1 MRVLHVVEYPR
12 RGGTGKKGHPPVVV
26 GTDRF
31 KRLGELER
39 RSLGMPELT
48 MAIAEHPFGGLKA
61 EQLLAKADDLL
72 GQVVEGLTGRR

>member
-1 MRVLHVVEYPR
+1 M
-12 RGGTGKKGHPPVVV
+12 VV

-48 MAIAEHPFGGLKA
+48 MAIAAHPLGGLRA
-61 EQLLAKADDLL
+61 EQLLDKADGLME
-72 GQVVEGLTGRR
+72 QVVQGLTSG

>member
-1 MRVLHVVEYPR
+1 MELEK
-12 RGGTGKKGHPPVVV
+12 RGVRTVVV

-31 KRLGELER
+31 RRLGEVER

-61 EQLLAKADDLL
+61 EQLLAKADGLL
-72 GQVVEGLTGRR
+72 KQVVQGLTGR

>member
-1 MRVLHVVEYPR
+1 MELEK
-12 RGGTGKKGHPPVVV
+12 RGVRTVVV

-31 KRLGELER
+31 RRLGELER

-61 EQLLAKADDLL
+61 EQLLAKADGLL
-72 GQVVEGLTGRR
+72 EQVVQGLTGRR

>member
-1 MRVLHVVEYPR
+1 
-12 RGGTGKKGHPPVVV
+12 VVV

-48 MAIAEHPFGGLKA
+48 MAIAVHPLGGLRA
-61 EQLLAKADDLL
+61 EQLLAKADGLL
-72 GQVVEGLTGRR
+72 EQVVQGLTGTR